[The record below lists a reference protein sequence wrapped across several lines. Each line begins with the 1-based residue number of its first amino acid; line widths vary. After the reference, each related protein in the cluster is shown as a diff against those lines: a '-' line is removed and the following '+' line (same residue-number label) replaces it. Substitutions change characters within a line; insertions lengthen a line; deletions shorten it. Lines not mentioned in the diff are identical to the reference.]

1 MNNLELTV
9 TVIAIAVAQALTIL
23 LTIGR
28 ERDIKE
34 LRELVNELRE
44 HVDEQ
49 RLRIVELRAWL
60 AGRNAVQPSRITSE
74 RESIASIKAPEL
86 MITPKDIPETIH
98 PRPIE
103 DEAAQAIKAHD
114 WSREIVAGLRA
125 GLKVGAPPEPA
136 ITTKDSPDAMRPST
150 AEDGLERATKA
161 FKWFK
166 EDAGEPHEI
175 GEARE
180 IVAGLKGGA
189 PAEPAI
195 TTKDLPDAMRPS
207 TAEDELERATKAIN
221 WLKEDAEKARETVA
235 SLHGTPPEK
244 TG

>member
-34 LRELVNELRE
+34 LRELVNE
-44 HVDEQ
+44 Q

-60 AGRNAVQPSRITSE
+60 AGRNAVQPSRITFE
-74 RESIASIKAPEL
+74 REPIREPIANNINAPEL
-86 MITPKDIPETIH
+86 GITPKDLPETIH
-98 PRPIE
+98 PRATE
-103 DEAAQAIKAHD
+103 DEAAQAMKADD

-125 GLKVGAPPEPA
+125 GLKVGAPPEPPT
-136 ITTKDSPDAMRPST
+136 TTKDSTDAMRPGT
-150 AEDGLERATKA
+150 TDDGLERATRA

-166 EDAGEPHEI
+166 EDAGEPREI

-180 IVAGLKGGA
+180 IVAGLKASA

-207 TAEDELERATKAIN
+207 TTEDELKRAIKAIN
-221 WLKEDAEKARETVA
+221 WLKEDAEKAREIVA

>member
-74 RESIASIKAPEL
+74 REPTGNSVKAPEL
-86 MITPKDIPETIH
+86 VITPKDLPETIH

-103 DEAAQAIKAHD
+103 DEAAQAMKAHD

-125 GLKVGAPPEPA
+125 GLKVGAP
-136 ITTKDSPDAMRPST
+136 DAMQPGT
-150 AEDGLERATKA
+150 AGDEAERVTKA

-166 EDAGEPHEI
+166 EDAGEPREI

-180 IVAGLKGGA
+180 IVASLKGGA
-189 PAEPAI
+189 PTEPSI
-195 TTKDLPDAMRPS
+195 TPKDPPDAVRPS
-207 TAEDELERATKAIN
+207 TAEVELERATKAIN
-221 WLKEDAEKARETVA
+221 WLKEDAEKARETVV